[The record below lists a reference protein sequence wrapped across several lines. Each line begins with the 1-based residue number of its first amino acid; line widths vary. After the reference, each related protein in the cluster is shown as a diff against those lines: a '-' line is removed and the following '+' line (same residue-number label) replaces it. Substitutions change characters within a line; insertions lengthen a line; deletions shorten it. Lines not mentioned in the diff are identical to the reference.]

1 VSKTQVSSLNV
12 SQAAY
17 EQLAYFALRSELL
30 FDQAADVQPTNQSMP
45 GSSVIFTKFGDLSA
59 ATSALTE
66 IDDVTP
72 VVMSDSQ
79 VTVTLVEYGNAI
91 NTTAKLR
98 GTSFLDVDAAA
109 ANIIGYNAGDSID
122 QVVREVLAGGSQN
135 IFYGSGGASLPT
147 SRATVGSDDIITAN
161 DIRKMTASLRK
172 KNVATYNGY
181 YMGFIHPDVSYD
193 LRRETGNA
201 SWNAPHVA
209 VDTANIYNGEI
220 GTFESVR
227 FIETPRAKIFENAS
241 NGSGSSTG
249 SSATVDV
256 YCTHVMGRQ
265 SLAKAYSIADGNGAF
280 PKIVEGPVVDV
291 LRRFNPM
298 GWYWLGGYGRFRE
311 EALGRIESSS
321 SIGAN

>member
-1 VSKTQVSSLNV
+1 VAYTQVSSLNTV
-12 SQAAY
+12 QAAY

-45 GSSVIFTKFGDLSA
+45 GSSVVFTKFADLAA

-66 IDDVTP
+66 TSDVTP
-72 VVMSDSQ
+72 VAMSDSQ
-79 VTVTLVEYGNAI
+79 VTVTLAEYGNSI

-109 ANIIGYNAGDSID
+109 ANIIGYNAGDSLD
-122 QVVREVLAGGSQN
+122 QIVRDVLAGGTN
-135 IFYGSGGASLPT
+135 VIYGGGGSSDET
-147 SRATVGSDDIITAN
+147 SRTNIEVEDIVEAN
-161 DIRKMTASLRK
+161 DIRKVTAALRGA
-172 KNVATYNGY
+172 NVPTFNGY

-201 SWNAPHVA
+201 SWNAPHVN
-209 VDTANIYNGEI
+209 VDTAGIYNGEI
-220 GTFESVR
+220 GMFESVR
-227 FIETPRAKIFENAS
+227 FIETPRAKVFTDAS
-241 NGSGSSTG
+241 NGTSTTG
-249 SSATVDV
+249 TIDV

-265 SLAKAYSIADGNGAF
+265 SLAKAYSAVDGNGAF

-311 EALGRIESSS
+311 ESLRRIESSS
-321 SIGAN
+321 SIGANS